1 MARRKKSKSRKIQ
14 KAVRELT
21 FNLDSATNY
30 VDIGQSLSVVNRK
43 LFRQGMVYGVES
55 VDFMFDANP
64 TLYDVVQITALTA
77 GDSWSVHNAH
87 VKGHALWNQMNDLV
101 LEDNPSVQGKWADF
115 KVYLDGAHFTAVNQR
130 PRDGGG
136 ILYQEGEWNYSTY
149 VIPQHDVDP
158 AAGVPLDAPAVRVH
172 LLGDDTGVPVPTPT
186 GTVPTVSL
194 GLIKAYEESRA
205 TVFDDN
211 PNVPGGMSTSFFSIL
226 TDSGSQEPELAD
238 VLEASN
244 DDPPYNIDN
253 YPGGDINA
261 VNPIVTEFAAA
272 SVGAPN
278 GMLTSFL
285 AQCGLIKFKVEA
297 FKDGALVSPVPTVIA
312 RVNLLRGNYK
322 GIAAVPMGQ

>member
-1 MARRKKSKSRKIQ
+1 MARKSRAPAKIQ

-30 VDIGQSLSVVNRK
+30 VDLGQSLSVVNRK

-55 VDFMFDANP
+55 VDFMFDSNP

-87 VKGHALWNQMNDLV
+87 VKGHALWNQMNELV
-101 LEDNPSVQGKWADF
+101 LEDNPSVQGKWADY
-115 KVYLDGAHFTAVNQR
+115 KVYLDGAHFAATNLR

-136 ILYQEGEWNYSTY
+136 VQYQEGEWNYSTY

-172 LLGDDTGVPVPTPT
+172 LIGDNTGVPIPTPP
-186 GTVPTVSL
+186 GTSPTVSL

-211 PNVPGGMSTSFFSIL
+211 PNVPGGMSTSFFSVL
-226 TDSGSQEPELAD
+226 TDTGSQEPELAD
-238 VLEASN
+238 VIEASN
-244 DDPPYNIDN
+244 DDPPYNLTN
-253 YPGGDINA
+253 YPGGDTNA
-261 VNPIVTEFAAA
+261 VNPIITEFAAA
-272 SVGAPN
+272 SVGNPN

-297 FKDGALVSPVPTVIA
+297 FKNGAAVSPVPTVIA
-312 RVNLLRGNYK
+312 RINLMPGKYK